1 MTTTA
6 MIATAPIS
14 WGISEVAEWG
24 FQFTPDRVLTEMKSL
39 GFTATEMGPDGFLPE
54 APTDKAAKLR
64 EYGMTAVG
72 TFVPVILHRAD
83 VDPLPRIERELADY
97 AAAGAEVLIVAAI
110 TGIDGY
116 DQTREP
122 LTDAEWSIL
131 FGNLERIRDVASA
144 QGITS
149 ALHPHVGTIVETAE
163 DVQQVLDHSTFSFCF
178 DTGHLMIGGVDPV
191 AFAAEHADRI
201 AVTHLKDVST
211 EGMLRVKRGEKSY
224 FDSIV
229 DDELYRPLGQGD
241 VDIRSIV
248 ASLLGVGYTG
258 WFVLEQDKVVLTEP
272 AAGRG
277 PIEDAR
283 ASVTYLRGILDDL
296 SADGEATV

>member
-1 MTTTA
+1 MTTNA
-6 MIATAPIS
+6 RIATAPIS
-14 WGISEVAEWG
+14 WGISEVADWG
-24 FQFTPDRVLTEMKSL
+24 FQFTPDRVLTEMRSL

-54 APTDKAAKLR
+54 APADKAAKLR
-64 EYGMTAVG
+64 QYGMTAVG

-116 DQTREP
+116 DQTRDA
-122 LTDAEWSIL
+122 LTPAEWDIL
-131 FGNLERIRDVASA
+131 FGNLERIRAVASA

-163 DVQQVLDHSTFSFCF
+163 DVQQVLDGSSFSFCF

-211 EGMLRVKRGEKSY
+211 AGMLAVKNGEKSY

-248 ASLLGVGYTG
+248 SSLLGVGYTG
-258 WFVLEQDKVVLTEP
+258 WFVLEQDKVVVDEP
-272 AAGRG
+272 AAGTG
-277 PIEDAR
+277 PIDDAR
-283 ASVTYLRGILDDL
+283 ASITYLRSVLDDL
-296 SADGEATV
+296 ETPAESA